1 MDPETPI
8 KPTQVAAPAGLEPEP
23 EAKTEAAPAPER
35 AAEALAPA
43 PPPQTPPWWEHIP
56 ALAES
61 FHAWLCRP
69 RVRLTVTGGTLL
81 LLGGLVLTNSVWTLP
96 LVLVGALM
104 VAVAWIGHRLE
115 GRFEVEWGEAG
126 TQLAFRARIG
136 PAHVPPSALPRT
148 SSSSQTPLGSGPAE
162 SEPEQIIEG
171 EAHTIEIEVAELEA
185 LIAAAETG
193 AAETGAAGAGAPP
206 AAQKLRVA
214 ATDARS
220 SNQPPR

>member
-1 MDPETPI
+1 MDSETPA
-8 KPTQVAAPAGLEPEP
+8 KPTQVAAPGEPEP
-23 EAKTEAAPAPER
+23 Q
-35 AAEALAPA
+35 
-43 PPPQTPPWWEHIP
+43 PPPGPKTPPWYEHVP

-61 FHAWLCRP
+61 FYAWLSRP
-69 RVRLTVTGGTLL
+69 RVRLTVTGGILL

-115 GRFEVEWGEAG
+115 GRFAVEWGEGG
-126 TQLAFRARIG
+126 TQLAFRARIRPAQG
-136 PAHVPPSALPRT
+136 PSSALPRT
-148 SSSSQTPLGSGPAE
+148 SSSSQTPLGSGAPE

-193 AAETGAAGAGAPP
+193 AAGTDAPP
-206 AAQKLRVA
+206 AAQNSRA
-214 ATDARS
+214 ATGVRS
-220 SNQPPR
+220 STQAPR

>member
-1 MDPETPI
+1 MDSETPPN
-8 KPTQVAAPAGLEPEP
+8 PTQV
-23 EAKTEAAPAPER
+23 T
-35 AAEALAPA
+35 APA
-43 PPPQTPPWWEHIP
+43 PPSQPWWEHVP
-56 ALAES
+56 ALAEL

-115 GRFEVEWGEAG
+115 GRFVVEWGEGG

-136 PAHVPPSALPRT
+136 PAHGPASALPRT
-148 SSSSQTPLGSGPAE
+148 SSSSQTPLGSELP
-162 SEPEQIIEG
+162 EPEPEHIIEG

-193 AAETGAAGAGAPP
+193 TAGTDAPAAGHN
-206 AAQKLRVA
+206 LRVA
-214 ATDARS
+214 ATGARS
-220 SNQPPR
+220 SHQAPR

>member
-1 MDPETPI
+1 MDPETPT
-8 KPTQVAAPAGLEPEP
+8 KPTEVAATA
-23 EAKTEAAPAPER
+23 
-35 AAEALAPA
+35 A
-43 PPPQTPPWWEHIP
+43 PPPQTPPWWEHVP

-69 RVRLTVTGGTLL
+69 RVRLTVMGGTLL
-81 LLGGLVLTNSVWTLP
+81 LLGGLILTNSVWTLP

-115 GRFEVEWGEAG
+115 GRFVVEWGEGG
-126 TQLAFRARIG
+126 TELAFRARIG
-136 PAHVPPSALPRT
+136 PAHALPSALPQT
-148 SSSSQTPLGSGPAE
+148 SSSSQTPLGSGPPE

-185 LIAAAETG
+185 LIAAAETA
-193 AAETGAAGAGAPP
+193 AAETGASGTDAPR
-206 AAQKLRVA
+206 AAQKLRFA
-214 ATDARS
+214 ATGARS

>member
-8 KPTQVAAPAGLEPEP
+8 EPTQAAAALAPEP
-23 EAKTEAAPAPER
+23 AADAPAP
-35 AAEALAPA
+35 P
-43 PPPQTPPWWEHIP
+43 PPPQTPPWWEHVP
-56 ALAES
+56 ALAGS

-69 RVRLTVTGGTLL
+69 RVRLTVTGATLL
-81 LLGGLVLTNSVWTLP
+81 LLGGLVLMNSVWTLP

-148 SSSSQTPLGSGPAE
+148 SSSSQTPLGSGPPE

-193 AAETGAAGAGAPP
+193 TAKAGTAETGDAGTDAPP
-206 AAQKLRVA
+206 AAQNLRIR
-214 ATDARS
+214 ATGARS
-220 SNQPPR
+220 STHDPH

>member
-1 MDPETPI
+1 MHRPMDPETPI
-8 KPTQVAAPAGLEPEP
+8 EPTQVAAPASEP
-23 EAKTEAAPAPER
+23 
-35 AAEALAPA
+35 AAEAPAPA
-43 PPPQTPPWWEHIP
+43 PPPQTPPWWEHVP

-81 LLGGLVLTNSVWTLP
+81 VIGGLVLTNSVWTLP

-126 TQLAFRARIG
+126 TQLVFRARIG
-136 PAHVPPSALPRT
+136 PAHGPPSALPRA
-148 SSSSQTPLGSGPAE
+148 SSSSQATVGSGPPEA
-162 SEPEQIIEG
+162 EPEQIIEG

-185 LIAAAETG
+185 LIAAAET
-193 AAETGAAGAGAPP
+193 AAADTAAARTAG
-206 AAQKLRVA
+206 
-214 ATDARS
+214 S
-220 SNQPPR
+220 

>member
-1 MDPETPI
+1 MDSETPPE
-8 KPTQVAAPAGLEPEP
+8 PTQVAAPEL
-23 EAKTEAAPAPER
+23 
-35 AAEALAPA
+35 AAEAPAPA
-43 PPPQTPPWWEHIP
+43 PPPKTPPWWEHVP

-81 LLGGLVLTNSVWTLP
+81 LLGALVLMNSVWTLP

-115 GRFEVEWGEAG
+115 GRFAVEWGEGG
-126 TQLAFRARIG
+126 TEIAFRARIR
-136 PAHVPPSALPRT
+136 PAQGGPSALPRT
-148 SSSSQTPLGSGPAE
+148 SSSSQTPLGSGPP
-162 SEPEQIIEG
+162 EPEPEHIIEG

-193 AAETGAAGAGAPP
+193 TAATGTAETGDAGTDAPR
-206 AAQKLRVA
+206 AAQNLRIR
-214 ATDARS
+214 ATGARS
-220 SNQPPR
+220 SNQTPR